1 MGFRGE
7 EGEDSKTCRNSSS
20 SQSFRTNELEPFV
33 EKQLLACLQMQQQ
46 SIAHR
51 CVKAM
56 LDEGSHIGNR
66 SSGNNNHLTKLRRS
80 VDSKASILN
89 LQLREL
95 SADDDPKGTP
105 VAVFQ
110 QRRTHAQQQK
120 RKYPKEIR
128 HYLYPHLLY
137 HPGFY

>member
-1 MGFRGE
+1 
-7 EGEDSKTCRNSSS
+7 
-20 SQSFRTNELEPFV
+20 
-33 EKQLLACLQMQQQ
+33 
-46 SIAHR
+46 
-51 CVKAM
+51 M

-137 HPGFY
+137 HPGFYFLKNYISNCINSEMHIYIGNLMVGRPH